1 MQRYRNDRRRSTA
14 AKQQKLKGV
23 RLPVGTVRPVP
34 ASSEDDFEDYK
45 ESVEALQKLF
55 EGKAAAPAQTVQS
68 LLDATRPHRNKW
80 LQTTISIKTILK
92 TYPVLKIPRWGSN
105 ILYTSVTNG
114 TNQECRFLIVTLFYC
129 IAI

>member
-1 MQRYRNDRRRSTA
+1 MQRYRNDRRHSTA

-34 ASSEDDFEDYK
+34 ATSQEEEDEFEDYK

-55 EGKAAAPAQTVQS
+55 EGKAAAPPAQTVQS

-92 TYPVLKIPRWGSN
+92 TYPVLKIPRWVSN
-105 ILYTSVTNG
+105 S
-114 TNQECRFLIVTLFYC
+114 YC
-129 IAI
+129 IRQ